1 MEKANVKTLQDLIIQ
16 SAVCYG
22 DTTFMKE
29 RAGQE
34 DKVTTF
40 AQLLENCKRTAAF
53 LKEKGRSEKLHCAVI
68 GLTSSAYLTAYF
80 GSVIGGNIIVPLDA
94 QMGVEDLCDHL
105 QRSDSKVFFYDKRY
119 APMIP
124 VVKESCPEI
133 HTYICMQDDPKQE
146 DVCFLPTILK
156 ETAPL
161 EALPEIDPATCA
173 AILYTSG
180 TTGKS
185 KGVMLSHANLI
196 DNTMCQDNEST
207 PEDVT
212 LTVLPIHHVYC
223 FTCDILLSLRYGNTV
238 CVNDSMMHIAQNLKR
253 YEPSIILLVPMIA
266 ETIYK
271 KIQAAA
277 ASMPDIPLA
286 AIARGVFGKNLR
298 GIYSGG
304 AYLNP
309 ELAKAY
315 AELGIPIAQ
324 GYGMTECSPRITTG
338 VWENECRGD
347 VGVIVNGCTVKI
359 EDGEIWAKSPS
370 VMMGY
375 YKDAEA
381 TAAALTEDGWLMT
394 GDLGYVDERNR
405 VHITG
410 RKKNLIIL
418 SNGENVS
425 PEELENKFAGLDWL
439 SEILVYAEEG
449 QITAEIFPNPE
460 AGLSADEV
468 QKLCMAHI
476 QKVNKTVSGAK
487 AIRRLRIRD
496 VEFDKTTS
504 KKIKRAQPQKGALCS

>member
-1 MEKANVKTLQDLIIQ
+1 MEKTSVKNLQDLIVK
-16 SAVCYG
+16 SAECYG
-22 DTTFMKE
+22 EKSFLRE
-29 RAGQE
+29 RAGKA
-34 DKVTTF
+34 DKDTSF
-40 AQLLENCKRTAAF
+40 AQLLADCRRTASF
-53 LKEKGRSEKLHCAVI
+53 LNERSGGRRIHCAVI

-80 GSVIGGNIIVPLDA
+80 GTVIGGNVIVPLDA
-94 QMGVEDLCDHL
+94 QMGAEDLCDHL
-105 QRSDSKVFFYDKRY
+105 NRSDSEVLFYDKRY
-119 APMIP
+119 AAFIP
-124 VVKESCPEI
+124 AVRENCPNI
-133 HTYICMQDDPKQE
+133 NTYVCMQDDPKQE
-146 DVCFLPTILK
+146 DVFFMPQILEENAPMEELP
-156 ETAPL
+156 A
-161 EALPEIDPATCA
+161 IDEKSCA
-173 AILYTSG
+173 AIVYTSG

-207 PEDVT
+207 PEDVL

-223 FTCDILLSLRYGNTV
+223 FTCDILLSLRYGTTV

-271 KIQAAA
+271 KIQAAS
-277 ASMPDIPLA
+277 ASMPDVPLA
-286 AIARGVFGKNLR
+286 AIARGVFGKNIR

-309 ELAKAY
+309 ELSNAY
-315 AELGIPIAQ
+315 SALGIPIAQ
-324 GYGMTECSPRITTG
+324 GYGMTECSPRISTG
-338 VWENECRGD
+338 VWENECHGD

-359 EDGEIWAKSPS
+359 VEGEIWAKSPS

-381 TAAALTEDGWLMT
+381 TAAALSEDGWLMT

-405 VHITG
+405 IHITG

-439 SEILVYAEEG
+439 GEILVYAEEG
-449 QITAEIFPNPE
+449 QITAEIFPNPD
-460 AGLSADEV
+460 AGLSVEEV
-468 QKLCMAHI
+468 QTLCMEHI

-504 KKIKRAQPQKGALCS
+504 KKIKREQSTKGALC

>member
-1 MEKANVKTLQDLIIQ
+1 MEKVNVKTLQDLIVQ
-16 SAVCYG
+16 SAACYG
-22 DTTFMKE
+22 NKTFLKE
-29 RAGQE
+29 RAGKE
-34 DKVTTF
+34 DKETSY
-40 AQLLENCKRTAAF
+40 AQLLMNCKKTAAF
-53 LKEKGRSEKLHCAVI
+53 LDEQSGGKKLHCAVI

-80 GSVIGGNIIVPLDA
+80 GSVIGGNVIVPLDA
-94 QMGVEDLCDHL
+94 QMGAEDLCDHL
-105 QRSDSKVFFYDKRY
+105 QRSDSEVFFYDKRY
-119 APMIP
+119 APVIP
-124 VVKESCPEI
+124 AVKESCPNVRI
-133 HTYICMQDDPKQE
+133 YICMQDDPKQE
-146 DVCFLPTILK
+146 AVCFLSEVLEKI
-156 ETAPL
+156 APM
-161 EALPEIDPATCA
+161 EVLPEIDPQSCA
-173 AILYTSG
+173 AIVYTSG

-196 DNTMCQDNEST
+196 DNTFCQNGEST
-207 PEDVT
+207 PEDVL

-223 FTCDILLSLRYGNTV
+223 FTCDILLSLRYGTTV

-277 ASMPDIPLA
+277 ASMPEVPLVM
-286 AIARGVFGKNLR
+286 IARGVFGPNLR

-309 ELAKAY
+309 ELSKAY
-315 AELGIPIAQ
+315 AALGIPIAQ

-338 VWENECRGD
+338 VWENECHGD

-359 EDGEIWAKSPS
+359 VDGEIWAKSPS

-381 TAAALTEDGWLMT
+381 TAGAISEDGWLMT

-425 PEELENKFAGLDWL
+425 PEELENKFAGIDWL

-460 AGLSADEV
+460 AGMSVEDI
-468 QKLCMAHI
+468 QKLCMEHI

-504 KKIKRAQPQKGALCS
+504 KKIKREQTQKGALCS